1 MRAASIK
8 KYLKASKIAGR
19 WTTFNG
25 SFQAALAVPE
35 SYDAVKHA
43 RALKLLGQDPDA
55 ELTCVYCDEPAATWD
70 HLENNVRGGRYSGYG
85 HRIFNLV
92 PACRSCNE
100 SKSGKSWAEFVDGDP
115 TRRARLEAFAAAD
128 AHERFGWER
137 IVQDLPELAQRYL
150 QIQEDV
156 RSKVREADEVAA
168 EIRARIVQLL
178 EGELRGRLPLRDCS
192 GSNNESS

>member
-43 RALKLLGQDPDA
+43 RALKLLGRDPGA
-55 ELTCVYCDEPAATWD
+55 ELTCVYCDKPAATWD

-92 PACRSCNE
+92 PACRTCNE
-100 SKSGKSWAEFVDGDP
+100 SKSGKSWPAFVDGDP

-137 IVQDLPELAQRYL
+137 IVQDLPELAQRHL

-156 RSKVREADEVAA
+156 RSKVREADDVAA
-168 EIRARIVQLL
+168 DIRVQVVRVL
-178 EGELRGRLPLRDCS
+178 EAELGGTLPPTDCS
-192 GSNNESS
+192 GPETGSS